1 MAQTDSNMVSEQPRR
16 WIGGAMEPVP
26 SRVRAVA
33 EPIIEGFGLLLLGTE
48 LKQEGHRNILW
59 VYLDH
64 PDGVTIDHCSQVSP
78 ELSAALDVDDPIPG
92 AYELR
97 VSSPGIERPL
107 MSDVCFRAQIGQ
119 EAVVQLATPLQGRRK
134 FTGEILSA
142 DEVVRLRCADGEHD
156 VPIAAIAKARLRIEN
171 LLAKPRSKR

>member
-1 MAQTDSNMVSEQPRR
+1 LAQTDPNGMSEQPRR
-16 WIGGAMEPVP
+16 WIGGALEPVP

-33 EPIIEGFGLLLLGTE
+33 EPIIEGFGLSLLGTE
-48 LKQEGHRNILW
+48 LGQEGHRQILW

-64 PDGVTIDHCSQVSP
+64 PDGVSIVHCAQVSP
-78 ELSAALDVDDPIPG
+78 ELSAALDVDDPVPG
-92 AYELR
+92 TYELR
-97 VSSPGIERPL
+97 VSSPGVERPL

-119 EAVVQLATPLQGRRK
+119 EAIVQLSTPLQGRRK
-134 FTGEILSA
+134 FTGVILDA

-156 VPIAAIAKARLRIEN
+156 VPIAAIQRARLRIGD